1 MIKQLVGYFRE
12 YKKAAFLCMFMTF
25 AEVVLE
31 SLIPYIM
38 SALIDKGLST
48 GSMGQIVKYGLILLF
63 FAGLAITAGL
73 LSAKYSA
80 EATTGFAKNLRKD
93 MYENVQTFSFANI
106 DKFSTASIIT
116 RLTTDVT
123 RVQNTFGMAM
133 RMMLRMPLMLIFSV
147 IMTIFIS
154 WKLAIIFLIAA
165 PILAGAMFLLTRYI
179 HPIMHRAFRRYD
191 DLNKTV
197 QEDLRGMR
205 VVKAFVREAF
215 EIKKFESTNKEIY
228 ADFVKAE
235 KLIAWNDPIMMGIMY
250 TCMLLASFFGAKMV
264 IGGAPV
270 TSPIMGTVFTTGLL
284 NSIFSYSMQVLMAC
298 SMVGMLFM
306 MFTMSLESMRRI
318 VAILNE
324 KADIVN
330 PEDPVME
337 VEDGSIVFENVSFR
351 YPEVNDNSIIKSDRD
366 ALSGVN
372 LTIPSGMTVGI
383 IGGTGSSKSTLVQ
396 LIQRLYDV
404 TEGSVKVGGVDVRDY
419 DLTVLRDAVSMV
431 LQKNQIFFGSIKD
444 NMRWGNPDATDE
456 EIEHACRL
464 AQADEFIQE
473 LPDKYDYHIEQGGTN
488 VSGGQRQRLCIARAL
503 MKNPK
508 ILIMD
513 DSTSAVDTATDAKIR
528 YAFKNEI
535 PNTTKLIIAQRI
547 SSVQEA
553 DMIVVM
559 DEGMVNGV
567 GTHEELLKT
576 NEIYKEVYE
585 SQQKGG
591 GDADEVE
598 YRQ

>member
-1 MIKQLVGYFRE
+1 MIKQLLGYFRE
-12 YKKAAFLCMFMTF
+12 YKKAAILCMIMTLV
-25 AEVVLE
+25 EVVLE

-38 SALIDKGLST
+38 SFLIDKGLQQ
-48 GSMGQIVKYGLILLF
+48 GSMPEILKWGGILLL
-63 FAGLAITAGL
+63 LALVSLGTGL

-93 MYENVQTFSFANI
+93 MYDNVQTFSFSNI
-106 DKFSTASIIT
+106 DKFSTSSIIT

-133 RMMLRMPLMLIFSV
+133 RMALRMPLMLIFAI
-147 IMTIFIS
+147 IMTVLIS
-154 WKLAIIFLIAA
+154 WKLALIFLIAA
-165 PILAGAMFLLTRYI
+165 PLLAFSMIILAKLI

-191 DLNKTV
+191 DLNKNV
-197 QEDLRGMR
+197 QEDLHGIR
-205 VVKAFVREAF
+205 VVKAFVREEF
-215 EIKKFESTNKEIY
+215 EKSRFRKTNLEIY
-228 ADFVKAE
+228 SDFVKAQRMM
-235 KLIAWNDPIMMGIMY
+235 AWEEPIMSGIMY
-250 TCMLLASFFGAKMV
+250 ACMLLASFFGAMLIVNKE
-264 IGGAPV
+264 PV
-270 TSPIMGTVFTTGLL
+270 TSALMGTVFTTGLL
-284 NSIFSYSMQVLMAC
+284 NSVFTYAMQILMSC

-306 MFTMSLESMRRI
+306 MTTMSMESMRRI

-330 PEDPVME
+330 PENPVME
-337 VEDGSIVFENVSFR
+337 VKDGSIVFENVNFR
-351 YPEVNDNSIIKSDRD
+351 YPKVNDRSIIVSDKD
-366 ALSGVN
+366 ALSNVN
-372 LTIPSGMTVGI
+372 LNIPAGATVGI

-396 LIQRLYDV
+396 LIPRLYDV
-404 TEGSVKVGGVDVRDY
+404 SKGSIKVGGVDVKNY
-419 DLTVLRDAVSMV
+419 DMAVLRDAVSMV

-456 EIEHACRL
+456 QIEHACRL

-508 ILIMD
+508 ILILD

-535 PNTTKLIIAQRI
+535 PNTTKIIIAQRI

-553 DMIVVM
+553 DMIIVM

-567 GTHEELLKT
+567 GTHDELLKT
-576 NEIYKEVYE
+576 NAIYKEVYE

-591 GDADEVE
+591 GDADEV
-598 YRQ
+598 QFS

>member
-1 MIKQLVGYFRE
+1 MIKQLLGYFRE
-12 YKKAAFLCMFMTF
+12 YKKAAILTMVMTL
-25 AEVVLE
+25 AEVLLE

-38 SALIDKGLST
+38 SALIDKGLSA
-48 GSMGQIVKYGLILLF
+48 GSMTQIVKYGLILMF
-63 FAGLAITAGL
+63 FAIVAITTGL
-73 LSAKYSA
+73 LSAKFSA

-93 MYENVQTFSFANI
+93 MYENVQTFSFSNI

-133 RMMLRMPLMLIFSV
+133 RMALRMPLMLIFSV
-147 IMTIFIS
+147 FMTIFIS
-154 WKLAIIFLIAA
+154 WKLALIFLVAA
-165 PILAGAMFLLTRYI
+165 PVLAGAMFLLTRYV

-205 VVKAFVREAF
+205 VVKAFVRENF
-215 EIKKFESTNKEIY
+215 EIGKFENINKEIY
-228 ADFVKAE
+228 TDFVHAE
-235 KLIAWNDPIMMGIMY
+235 KLITWNDPIISGIMY
-250 TCMLLASFFGAKMV
+250 TCMLLISFIGAKMV
-264 IGGAPV
+264 IGGEPV
-270 TSPIMGTVFTTGLL
+270 TAPFMGTVFTTGLL
-284 NSIFSYSMQVLMAC
+284 NSVFSYSMQVLMSC

-324 KADIVN
+324 EADIVN
-330 PEDPVME
+330 PKDPVME
-337 VEDGSIVFENVSFR
+337 VKDGSIEFDHVNFR
-351 YPEVNDNSIIKSDRD
+351 YPKISDNSIIQSDRD

-372 LTIPSGMTVGI
+372 LKIPSGATVGI

-396 LIQRLYDV
+396 LIPRLYDV
-404 TEGSVKVGGVDVRDY
+404 SEGCVKVGGVDVRKY
-419 DLTVLRDAVSMV
+419 DMTVLRDAVSMV
-431 LQKNQIFFGSIKD
+431 LQKNQIFFGTIKD
-444 NMRWGNPDATDE
+444 NMRWGNPNATDE
-456 EIEHACRL
+456 QIEKACRL

-503 MKNPK
+503 MKDPK

-528 YAFKNEI
+528 YAFAHEI
-535 PNTTKLIIAQRI
+535 PNTTKIIIAQRI
-547 SSVQEA
+547 SSVQDA
-553 DMIVVM
+553 DMIIVL

-567 GTHEELLKT
+567 GTHEELLKN

-598 YRQ
+598 YR

>member
-1 MIKQLVGYFRE
+1 MIRKLMGYFRE
-12 YKKAAFLCMFMTF
+12 YKKAAILTMIMTL
-25 AEVVLE
+25 AEVILE
-31 SLIPYIM
+31 SLIPYVM
-38 SALIDKGLST
+38 SALIDKGLSA
-48 GSMGQIVKYGLILLF
+48 GSMAMIVKYGLILL
-63 FAGLAITAGL
+63 ALALVSLGTGL

-93 MYENVQTFSFANI
+93 MYENVQTFSFSNI

-133 RMMLRMPLMLIFSV
+133 RMALRMPLMLIFA
-147 IMTIFIS
+147 ILMTVFIS
-154 WKLAIIFLIAA
+154 WKLALIFLIASPLLA
-165 PILAGAMFLLTRYI
+165 ISMILLARKI
-179 HPIMHRAFRRYD
+179 HPVMHRAFRRYD
-191 DLNKTV
+191 DLNKNV
-197 QEDLRGMR
+197 QEDLHGIR
-205 VVKAFVREAF
+205 VVKAFVREDF
-215 EIKKFESTNKEIY
+215 EKERFRMTNRQIY
-228 ADFVKAE
+228 NDFVKAE
-235 KLIAWNDPIMMGIMY
+235 RLMSWEEPLMSGIMY
-250 TCMLLASFFGAKMV
+250 TCMLLTSFFGAKLV
-264 IGGAPV
+264 IGREPV
-270 TSPIMGTVFTTGLL
+270 TAAFMGTVFTTGLL
-284 NSIFSYSMQVLMAC
+284 NSIFSYSMQVLMSC
-298 SMVGMLFM
+298 SMVGMLFIM
-306 MFTMSLESMRRI
+306 VTMSMESVRRI
-318 VAILNE
+318 VAILDE

-330 PEDPVME
+330 PDNPVE
-337 VEDGSIVFENVSFR
+337 TVEDGSITFENVSFR

-372 LTIPSGMTVGI
+372 LTIPSGATVGV

-396 LIQRLYDV
+396 LIPRLYDV
-404 TEGSVKVGGVDVRDY
+404 TSGSVKVGGVDVRDY
-419 DLTVLRDAVSMV
+419 DMTVLRDAVSMV

-456 EIEHACRL
+456 EIEHACKL

-503 MKNPK
+503 MKKPK
-508 ILIMD
+508 ILILD

-535 PNTTKLIIAQRI
+535 PDTTKIIIAQRI
-547 SSVQEA
+547 SSVQDA
-553 DMIVVM
+553 DLIIVM

-567 GTHEELLKT
+567 GTHDELLKT
-576 NEIYKEVYE
+576 NAIYKEVFD

-598 YRQ
+598 FR